1 MEKGLGC
8 GYGSVSRIFKV
19 YKILRDQRVSI
30 ASLFLMD
37 KVDVWLRNWNR
48 DGIHSWEEFEEAI
61 CDLGS

>member
-1 MEKGLGC
+1 
-8 GYGSVSRIFKV
+8 
-19 YKILRDQRVSI
+19 
-30 ASLFLMD
+30 MD